1 MQRRKFLSLSVL
13 TAVAAV
19 APVTYAEDF
28 RNTRPTVWTAHT
40 VDDAVMAMYGTKET
54 IHSGVT
60 ITAPDM
66 ADKGDNVPLNVRSEI
81 DAKNVAIFQDANP
94 ESTVAVFTVHE
105 NSIIDY
111 DLRIKLKSDGSP
123 ITITA
128 IIEGKDGKLY
138 SDVKTLK
145 VSPGGCDGGS

>member
-1 MQRRKFLSLSVL
+1 MQRRRFLSLSVL

-19 APVTYAEDF
+19 VPVANAEDF
-28 RNTRPTVWTAHT
+28 RSTRPTVWTAHT
-40 VDDAVMAMYGTKET
+40 VDDAVMAMYGTKAT
-54 IHSGVT
+54 IQSGVT

-66 ADKGDNVPLNVRSEI
+66 ADKGDNVPLNVRSDI

-94 ESTVAVFTVHE
+94 ESTVAVFTVHD
-105 NSIIDY
+105 NSVIDY

-128 IIEGKDGKLY
+128 IVEGKDGKLY
-138 SDVKTLK
+138 SGVKTLK